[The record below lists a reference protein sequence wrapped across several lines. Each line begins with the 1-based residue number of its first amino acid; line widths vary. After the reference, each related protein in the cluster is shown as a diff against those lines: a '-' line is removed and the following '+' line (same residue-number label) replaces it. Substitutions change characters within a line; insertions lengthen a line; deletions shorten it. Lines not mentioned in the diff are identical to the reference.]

1 MMSEGTA
8 KWVDGFKTAI
18 RQAKGILLDASQKD
32 LNVGTT
38 MQLLSELEKQALAEA
53 PTDVSFLDQ
62 KPAGGLAEQGASPS
76 SGAGIHLTA
85 SSPGIKTQLSYL
97 TDDKET

>member
-1 MMSEGTA
+1 MSEGTA

-62 KPAGGLAEQGASPS
+62 TLRVDQAERDDNPHNASDTHSTSSSPS
-76 SGAGIHLTA
+76 KET
-85 SSPGIKTQLSYL
+85 PLSYL
-97 TDDKET
+97 TGEKET